1 MKYLRIFILIS
12 SFLTFYSCGTIKEG
26 FTNQK
31 KNSTDEFLVE
41 KKDPLVM
48 PPDYN
53 ELPTPVMQDSQIQGD
68 DSIKDL
74 LIKKDTENF
83 RKIVTNFEN
92 IANGLTLITLKKR
105 QKMTTQ
111 C

>member
-12 SFLTFYSCGTIKEG
+12 SFLIFYSCGTIKEG

-53 ELPTPVMQDSQIQGD
+53 ELPTPVTQESQNKED
-68 DSIKDL
+68 DPIKDL
-74 LIKKDTENF
+74 LIKKDS
-83 RKIVTNFEN
+83 EN
-92 IANGLTLITLKKR
+92 IDSNQDLKENKDLEDSLLE
-105 QKMTTQ
+105 KIKKN
-111 C
+111 

>member
-1 MKYLRIFILIS
+1 MKYFRILILIS
-12 SFLTFYSCGTIKEG
+12 SFLIFYSCGTIKEG

-31 KNSTDEFLVE
+31 KNSSDEFLVE

-53 ELPTPVMQDSQIQGD
+53 ELPTPVMQDSQIKED

-74 LIKKDTENF
+74 LIKKDS
-83 RKIVTNFEN
+83 EN
-92 IANGLTLITLKKR
+92 IDSNQDLKENKDLEDSLLE
-105 QKMTTQ
+105 KIKKN
-111 C
+111 

>member
-12 SFLTFYSCGTIKEG
+12 SFLIFYSCGTIKEG

-31 KNSTDEFLVE
+31 KNSSDEFLVE
-41 KKDPLVM
+41 KKNPLVM

-53 ELPTPVMQDSQIQGD
+53 ELPTPVTQDSQIKVD

-74 LIKKDTENF
+74 LIEKDSENLNSNQDLKANKDLEDSLLEKIKKN
-83 RKIVTNFEN
+83 
-92 IANGLTLITLKKR
+92 
-105 QKMTTQ
+105 
-111 C
+111 

>member
-1 MKYLRIFILIS
+1 MKYFRIFILIS
-12 SFLTFYSCGTIKEG
+12 SFLIFYSCGTIKEG

-53 ELPTPVMQDSQIQGD
+53 ELPTPVTQENQNKED
-68 DSIKDL
+68 DPIKDL
-74 LIKKDTENF
+74 LIKKDS
-83 RKIVTNFEN
+83 EN
-92 IANGLTLITLKKR
+92 IDSNQDLKENKDLENSLLE
-105 QKMTTQ
+105 KIKKN
-111 C
+111 